1 MVEIYP
7 MAVNLKNIEAERLLR
22 ELAREAGEDLTEAA
36 TKAFR
41 ERLDRLRKEHESAQ
55 VRISFQDLI
64 DEARQNPIRDAR
76 SEKDVSDELWGDR

>member
-1 MVEIYP
+1 